1 VSRQI
6 VASVAWQATALVAV
20 GIVVGV
26 PLGIVLGREVW
37 GAFAN
42 NLGVVPVSVV
52 PSGIL
57 VAIVVGILAAAN
69 LLAVAPALAAR
80 RSKPQ
85 QLLRA
90 Q

>member
-1 VSRQI
+1 
-6 VASVAWQATALVAV
+6 
-20 GIVVGV
+20 
-26 PLGIVLGREVW
+26 
-37 GAFAN
+37 
-42 NLGVVPVSVV
+42 
-52 PSGIL
+52 
-57 VAIVVGILAAAN
+57 VAIVVGILVAAN